1 MEYETIGV
9 EETQNEVV
17 LDEECC
23 EELQEENCPIQ
34 WDLEDQ
40 LHEEWRDN
48 KDFPEEEHQWNPKN
62 GNAAVVDLSGSNH

>member
-17 LDEECC
+17 LDKECC
-23 EELQEENCPIQ
+23 EELQENCPIQ

-40 LHEEWRDN
+40 LYEEWRDN
-48 KDFPEEEHQWNPKN
+48 KDFPEEEHQ
-62 GNAAVVDLSGSNH
+62 